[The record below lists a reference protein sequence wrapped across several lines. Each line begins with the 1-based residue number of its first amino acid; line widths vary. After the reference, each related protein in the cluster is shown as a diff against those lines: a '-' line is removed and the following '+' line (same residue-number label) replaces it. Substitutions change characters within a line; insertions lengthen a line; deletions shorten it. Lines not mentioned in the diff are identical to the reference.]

1 MHIGADML
9 IGLVQIFFHV
19 SKVTAS
25 LYIGMSSY
33 LDAIL
38 EILFLVIKLILM
50 YRNNDLLNFLKRN
63 KENLGI
69 ILPLLTI
76 SASTLLVVSRIGVW
90 RDFRILVFDQSVI
103 ALSFLAISHV
113 ILVVLFSISVACIM
127 SEYYNGYRHN
137 REFN

>member
-9 IGLVQIFFHV
+9 IGQVQIFFPV
-19 SKVTAS
+19 SKMTAS

-38 EILFLVIKLILM
+38 ETLFLVIILILM
-50 YRNNDLLNFLKRN
+50 NRNNDLLNFLERN

-127 SEYYNGYRHN
+127 GEYYNGYRHN